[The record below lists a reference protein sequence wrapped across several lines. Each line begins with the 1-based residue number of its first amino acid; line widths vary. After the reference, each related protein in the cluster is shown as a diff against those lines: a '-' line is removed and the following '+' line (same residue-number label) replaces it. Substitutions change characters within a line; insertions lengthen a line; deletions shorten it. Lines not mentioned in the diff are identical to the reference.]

1 MRSRPAQ
8 GRSTRAPRDGTRLPF
23 GFAAC
28 FLPRTTRDL
37 PCPSS
42 SSSPSASSS
51 WTSLRSRLLLECE
64 RLDHFPERLR
74 VRRIVHVLPERHFRR
89 RHIDDLA
96 VEERRPLADE
106 VRLVVRTAHH
116 RDPSLLDLDRAL
128 QLELV
133 HHDPR
138 EARRALSLIHIS
150 EPT

>member
-8 GRSTRAPRDGTRLPF
+8 VRSTLAPRDGTRLPF

-51 WTSLRSRLLLECE
+51 WTSLRSRLLLERE

-74 VRRIVHVLPERHFRR
+74 IRRIVHVLSERHFRR
-89 RHIDDLA
+89 RHFDDLA
-96 VEERRPLADE
+96 DEERGPLADQM
-106 VRLVVRTAHH
+106 RLVVRAPHH
-116 RDPSLLDLDRAL
+116 
-128 QLELV
+128 
-133 HHDPR
+133 
-138 EARRALSLIHIS
+138 
-150 EPT
+150 